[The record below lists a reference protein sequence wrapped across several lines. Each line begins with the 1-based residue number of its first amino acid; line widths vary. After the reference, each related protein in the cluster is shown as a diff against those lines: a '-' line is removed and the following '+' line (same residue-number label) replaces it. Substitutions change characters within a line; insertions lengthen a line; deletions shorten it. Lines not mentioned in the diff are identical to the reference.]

1 MRLFGKTSADRGNI
15 WVKCR
20 AATVGGKCVTVT
32 GADVRLS
39 SVRLRGQ
46 IFFLSLSLF
55 SCLPLA
61 SHLDEDECHL
71 RSRTWRNMEN
81 MMLRMTAMT
90 KEIVFIYLWK
100 QGVRQGLEAGLRQNR
115 EQVKTI
121 VIRADTPVTREE
133 GHVL

>member
-1 MRLFGKTSADRGNI
+1 
-15 WVKCR
+15 
-20 AATVGGKCVTVT
+20 
-32 GADVRLS
+32 
-39 SVRLRGQ
+39 
-46 IFFLSLSLF
+46 
-55 SCLPLA
+55 
-61 SHLDEDECHL
+61 
-71 RSRTWRNMEN
+71 
-81 MMLRMTAMT
+81 MTAMT